1 MIFSVDSFIFI
12 GFLIANVVFGLTSS
26 HGVKSIREYAV
37 GNRNFSTA
45 TLVATIV
52 ATWVSGEFFYSNIFE
67 TYSKGLY
74 AMWIALG
81 DPIYLLTIG
90 LFFAPRMREFLGKL
104 SIADA
109 MGGLYGDR
117 ARVITAVASVVGTAG
132 LIGVQLKLAG
142 LIFEYALGIPGVY
155 GIIVATLIVTM
166 YSALGGIRSV
176 TFTDVIQFF
185 TFGVIIPIIAY
196 VLLTSIDNLD
206 VVKNT
211 LNTSP
216 LFDYKQVFDF
226 SNPLAFKQLLL
237 FLLFVIPGFNPSMF
251 QRIAMARNTKQV
263 AKSFIIAAITCLF
276 FEIIINW
283 ISILTLSISP
293 DLEADD
299 VVKQVILNSSYIGL
313 KGAILAGI
321 MAMIMSTVDSCIN
334 STAVIIVHDF
344 CKPLKI
350 KLIKSELFSARI
362 ASWIIGA
369 LSLLLSLH
377 EGSLLE
383 LLVITELVYMPIVS
397 APFVMAIFGF
407 RSTEKPVI
415 LGMLAGLITVVVG
428 KFVLDIPDVNN
439 IFIGTLANLMVLFG
453 SHYFLRQEGGWVGIK
468 DYTELVT
475 IRRMRKIKFQRFLS
489 SLKNCSI
496 VRLFK
501 DNHPKG
507 EGLMALLGVFV
518 MISSFSSAH
527 TLDKEYQVQYKQLL
541 SIFYPITLCS
551 ATILMTYPL
560 WLESWKNTKLV
571 AIFWNVIMFFI
582 LICFGF
588 LMALISEFSEIQLMA
603 FMVNIMVISSLA
615 KWQWSFINIVIGVGI
630 TSFYYANY
638 IIVEGDNSFSLSQFK
653 IVYLLLL
660 VSSSIVLFLKP
671 KQYLQEL
678 SETQNEYL
686 KNKLKSQEEEL
697 NSSLNIKQE
706 FLRNLEHESR
716 TPIVGISSLGQVLYE
731 NYYKLTEDQ
740 RYDAIRNISKSSERL
755 SSLIDNILNLSKLNS
770 LDNSLKF
777 TSVNLSE
784 LIYKRVNHCKKLY
797 IEEASDLQEFILK
810 IEDNIITNCD
820 KYYITTAIDNI
831 VINAIQYCKEGT
843 ITIRLCK
850 KQANKIEFS
859 VQDEGI
865 GIPEDELIAVFNPSV
880 VSSITKTSA
889 GGRGFG
895 LALCKKVIEVHK
907 GEIWSRCDKT
917 KGVTFSFTIP
927 LLSE

>member
-1 MIFSVDSFIFI
+1 M
-12 GFLIANVVFGLTSS
+12 
-26 HGVKSIREYAV
+26 
-37 GNRNFSTA
+37 
-45 TLVATIV
+45 
-52 ATWVSGEFFYSNIFE
+52 
-67 TYSKGLY
+67 
-74 AMWIALG
+74 
-81 DPIYLLTIG
+81 
-90 LFFAPRMREFLGKL
+90 
-104 SIADA
+104 
-109 MGGLYGDR
+109 
-117 ARVITAVASVVGTAG
+117 
-132 LIGVQLKLAG
+132 
-142 LIFEYALGIPGVY
+142 
-155 GIIVATLIVTM
+155 
-166 YSALGGIRSV
+166 
-176 TFTDVIQFF
+176 
-185 TFGVIIPIIAY
+185 IPIIAY
-196 VLLTSIDNLD
+196 ALLTSIDNLD

-211 LNTSP
+211 LSTNP

-237 FLLFVIPGFNPSMF
+237 FLLFIIPGFNPSMF
-251 QRIAMARNTKQV
+251 QRITMARNTKQV
-263 AKSFIIAAITCLF
+263 ARSFVIAAITCLF

-293 DLEADD
+293 NLEADD

-350 KLIKSELFSARI
+350 KIIKSELFSARI
-362 ASWIIGA
+362 ASWVIGA

-407 RSTEKPVI
+407 RSTEKSVI
-415 LGMLAGLITVVVG
+415 FGMLAGLITVVVG
-428 KFVLDIPDVNN
+428 KFALDTPDVNN
-439 IFIGTLANLMVLFG
+439 IFIGTLANLIVLIG
-453 SHYFLRQEGGWVGIK
+453 SHYLLRQKGGWVGIK
-468 DYTELVT
+468 DDTEIVN
-475 IRRMRKIKFQRFLS
+475 IRRIRKMRFRKIMLD
-489 SLKNCSI
+489 LKSFSI
-496 VRLFK
+496 VKIFK

-507 EGLMALLGVFV
+507 EGLIALLGVFV

-527 TLDKEYQVQYKQLL
+527 TLDKEYQVQYAQLL
-541 SIFYPITLCS
+541 RMFYPITLCS

-560 WLESWKNTKLV
+560 WLESWKNAKLV
-571 AIFWNVIMFFI
+571 AIFWNIIMFFI

-615 KWQWSFINIVIGVGI
+615 KWQWSFINIVTGVGI

-638 IIVEGDNSFSLSQFK
+638 IIVDGDNSFSLSQFK

-671 KQYLQEL
+671 KQDLQEL
-678 SETQNEYL
+678 SETRNEYL
-686 KNKLKSQEEEL
+686 QDQVETQKKEL
-697 NSSLNIKQE
+697 YSSLNIKQE

-740 RYDAIRNISKSSERL
+740 RYDAVRTISKSSERL
-755 SSLIDNILNLSKLNS
+755 SSLIGNILNLSKLSS
-770 LDNSLKF
+770 LDNAVKF
-777 TSVNLSE
+777 SSVNLSE
-784 LIYKRVNHCKKLY
+784 LIYRRVDHCKKLY
-797 IEEASDLQEFILK
+797 VEKASDLHELRLK
-810 IEDNIITNCD
+810 IEDNIITNCNEH
-820 KYYITTAIDNI
+820 YITMAIDNI

-843 ITIRLCK
+843 ITITLYK
-850 KQANKIEFS
+850 KQADKIEFS

-865 GIPEDELIAVFNPSV
+865 GIPQNELIDVFGTSV
-880 VSSITKTSA
+880 VSSITKTPA

-907 GEIWSRCDKT
+907 GEIWARCNK
-917 KGVTFSFTIP
+917 KGVTFSFTLP

>member
-12 GFLIANVVFGLTSS
+12 GFLVANVIFGLTSG
-26 HGVKSIREYAV
+26 HGVKNIKEYAV

-81 DPIYLLTIG
+81 DPIYLLTVG

-117 ARVITAVASVVGTAG
+117 ARVITAMASVVGTAG

-155 GIIVATLIVTM
+155 GIITATLIVTM
-166 YSALGGIRSV
+166 YSALGGIKSV

-185 TFGVIIPIIAY
+185 TFGVVIPIIAY

-211 LNTSP
+211 LSTNP

-237 FLLFVIPGFNPSMF
+237 FLLFIIPGFNPSMF
-251 QRIAMARNTKQV
+251 QRITMARNTKQV
-263 AKSFIIAAITCLF
+263 ARSFVIAAITCLF

-293 DLEADD
+293 NLEADD

-350 KLIKSELFSARI
+350 KIIKSELFSARI
-362 ASWIIGA
+362 ASWVIGA

-407 RSTEKPVI
+407 RSTEKSVI
-415 LGMLAGLITVVVG
+415 FGMLAGLITVIVG
-428 KFVLDIPDVNN
+428 KFALDTPDVNN
-439 IFIGTLANLMVLFG
+439 IFIGTLANLIVLIG
-453 SHYFLRQEGGWVGIK
+453 SHYLLRQKGGWVGIK
-468 DYTELVT
+468 DDTEIVN
-475 IRRMRKIKFQRFLS
+475 IRRIRKMRFRKIMLD
-489 SLKNCSI
+489 LKSFSI
-496 VRLFK
+496 VKIFK

-507 EGLMALLGVFV
+507 EGLIALLGVFV

-527 TLDKEYQVQYKQLL
+527 TLDKEYQVQYAQLL
-541 SIFYPITLCS
+541 SMFYPITLCS

-560 WLESWKNTKLV
+560 WLESWKNAKLV
-571 AIFWNVIMFFI
+571 AIFWNIIMFFI

-615 KWQWSFINIVIGVGI
+615 KWQWSFINIVTGVGI

-638 IIVEGDNSFSLSQFK
+638 IIVDGDNSFSLSQFK

-671 KQYLQEL
+671 KQDLQEL
-678 SETQNEYL
+678 SETRNEYL
-686 KNKLKSQEEEL
+686 QDQVETQKKEL
-697 NSSLNIKQE
+697 YSSLNIKQE

-740 RYDAIRNISKSSERL
+740 RYDAVRTISKSSERL
-755 SSLIDNILNLSKLNS
+755 SSLIGNILNLSKLSS
-770 LDNSLKF
+770 LDNAVKF
-777 TSVNLSE
+777 SSVNLSE
-784 LIYKRVNHCKKLY
+784 LIYRRVDHCKKLY
-797 IEEASDLQEFILK
+797 VEKASDLQELRLK
-810 IEDNIITNCD
+810 IEDNIITNCNEH
-820 KYYITTAIDNI
+820 YITMAIDNI

-843 ITIRLCK
+843 ITITLCK
-850 KQANKIEFS
+850 KQADKIEFS

-865 GIPEDELIAVFNPSV
+865 GIPQNELIDVFGTSV
-880 VSSITKTSA
+880 VSSITKTPA

-907 GEIWSRCDKT
+907 GEIWARCNK
-917 KGVTFSFTIP
+917 KGVTFSFTLP
-927 LLSE
+927 LLK